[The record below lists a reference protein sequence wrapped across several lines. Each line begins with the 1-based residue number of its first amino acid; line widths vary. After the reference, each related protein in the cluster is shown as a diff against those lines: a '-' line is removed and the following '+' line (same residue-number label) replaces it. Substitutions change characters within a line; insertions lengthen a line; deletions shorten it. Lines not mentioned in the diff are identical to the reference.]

1 MAKPLNKIKWKKEW
15 KLEDKYQKIFEELKN
30 KIISQLVLTLLKRE
44 GKFEVETNISGHAI
58 REVLSQKQKEKWKLI
73 VFLSRTIQAAKKNY
87 KIYNKELLAIVKALT
102 KWRQYI
108 LDATEKFGVW
118 TDHKN
123 LK

>member
-1 MAKPLNKIKWKKEW
+1 
-15 KLEDKYQKIFEELKN
+15 LEDKYQKIFEELKN

-102 KWRQYI
+102 K
-108 LDATEKFGVW
+108 
-118 TDHKN
+118 
-123 LK
+123 